1 MMPSA
6 AVSANKMPLE
16 KRSFSGM
23 ATFYFLKPE
32 TRFTKRTSIE
42 YWDSGF
48 GEADLPDGVF
58 TKSNEPGAYGIG
70 VNLLEKFNR

>member
-1 MMPSA
+1 MEVELGTTTWLDS
-6 AVSANKMPLE
+6 L
-16 KRSFSGM
+16 
-23 ATFYFLKPE
+23 
-32 TRFTKRTSIE
+32 SIE
-42 YWDSGF
+42 YWDSNL